1 MGKKPTETDYE
12 NLLRPK
18 TIHHD
23 IYVIGSQESV
33 ESIVNSMF
41 KPSKKLV
48 IDTC

>member
-1 MGKKPTETDYE
+1 MGKKPTEADFE

-23 IYVIGSQESV
+23 VFVIGSQESL

-41 KPSKKLV
+41 KPSK
-48 IDTC
+48 